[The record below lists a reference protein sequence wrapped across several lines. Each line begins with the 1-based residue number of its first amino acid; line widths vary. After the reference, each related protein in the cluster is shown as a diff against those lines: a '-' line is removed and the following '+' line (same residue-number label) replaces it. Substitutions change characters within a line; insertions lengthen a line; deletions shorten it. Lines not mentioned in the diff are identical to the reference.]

1 MSMFKQTMR
10 TVLAAG
16 FVTLG
21 TLLPAAIA
29 EGVTQEP
36 IIRDAEPLS
45 SVTTGAATRASA
57 EVQIRR
63 IKTLMLTKTSDSDA
77 EYDRLEKLQK
87 DLRGE
92 R

>member
-1 MSMFKQTMR
+1 MFMPIIRKTF
-10 TVLAAG
+10 VLG
-16 FVTLG
+16 LVLVG

-29 EGVTQEP
+29 EGVTEAP
-36 IIRDAEPLS
+36 VIRDAES
-45 SVTTGAATRASA
+45 VATVTTGAATRARA

-63 IKTLMLTKTSDSDA
+63 IKTLILTKATDSDA
-77 EYDRLEKLQK
+77 DYLQLEKLQK